1 MRRSLLIW
9 ILLFSLLAGCAPAS
23 AQEQPA
29 PLTEAGVLDAYTQAA
44 QVYDWFDLYSPST
57 GIEAIQT
64 EAGIFYPVE
73 EPGLE
78 TMADLEA
85 RVRACFAPS
94 LAEQLL
100 SSGNYR
106 DLNGQ
111 LYCLGGARG
120 SNPYLL
126 SKTVHAAAVN
136 DDHWTVTLTFWAD
149 YQDSI
154 PVPIPGTDDMA
165 SSSVVTVGY
174 MPGQI

>member
-78 TMADLEA
+78 NHGGSGSPGPGLL
-85 RVRACFAPS
+85 RAVPCGAAALIRQLPGPQR
-94 LAEQLL
+94 AALL
-100 SSGNYR
+100 SGRRPGKQSVSAV
-106 DLNGQ
+106 Q
-111 LYCLGGARG
+111 K
-120 SNPYLL
+120 PFTLL
-126 SKTVHAAAVN
+126 R
-136 DDHWTVTLTFWAD
+136 
-149 YQDSI
+149 
-154 PVPIPGTDDMA
+154 
-165 SSSVVTVGY
+165 
-174 MPGQI
+174 

>member
-1 MRRSLLIW
+1 MRRSLLIY
-9 ILLFSLLAGCAPAS
+9 ILLFSLLTGCAPAS

-64 EAGIFYPVE
+64 EDGIFYPVE

-78 TMADLEA
+78 TMADLETK
-85 RVRACFAPS
+85 VSSFFAAP

-106 DLNGQ
+106 DLNG
-111 LYCLGGARG
+111 
-120 SNPYLL
+120 S
-126 SKTVHAAAVN
+126 STV
-136 DDHWTVTLTFWAD
+136 WRRPGK
-149 YQDSI
+149 Q
-154 PVPIPGTDDMA
+154 PVPAVQNRPRLCGNGRPLDRDRDL
-165 SSSVVTVGY
+165 
-174 MPGQI
+174 